1 MIETFQQSIKPTS
14 LPNYW
19 PLNRTQKHID
29 KLLQNQKQVKLSR
42 GYMQLTWFT
51 KAAPNQLSDDVHRSV
66 HGTKWGPSGRLAVGR
81 WQVGPTGWGAFT
93 QMGVTIDRGRRFRFL
108 TTPVWSVVRPWLCPF
123 VLCVHRPNEWML
135 TNDSVTRLL
144 AVAVLLSRIKEQ
156 GFQYLT
162 RILLFYSKV
171 LRFYQAE
178 TIPILSIILI
188 SIVSRSF
195 YLLLYDP
202 TKS

>member
-51 KAAPNQLSDDVHRSV
+51 KAAPNQLSDVHRSV

-144 AVAVLLSRIKEQ
+144 AVAVLLSRIKETVSWPVS
-156 GFQYLT
+156 Y
-162 RILLFYSKV
+162 Y
-171 LRFYQAE
+171 
-178 TIPILSIILI
+178 SIIWYYD
-188 SIVSRSF
+188 SIKPKRCRF
-195 YLLLYDP
+195 YLL
-202 TKS
+202 S